1 MLKSAKAGVN
11 PNVNPHPSVK
21 AVTVVT
27 NVCFLL
33 NMIYPPYILSLHY
46 PISIYIHIKPF
57 NIKILNN
64 FATIIPIML
73 ILPINGIG
81 FVL

>member
-1 MLKSAKAGVN
+1 MNRNIIGEILLESAKAGVN

-33 NMIYPPYILSLHY
+33 NMVYPPYILFLHY
-46 PISIYIHIKPF
+46 LLSIYIHIKPF
-57 NIKILNN
+57 NIKIINN
-64 FATIIPIML
+64 YVTIIP
-73 ILPINGIG
+73 
-81 FVL
+81 